1 MLEMMSSRCRPPRGL
16 GEKKKG
22 KKWAVWRTVQS
33 NHPVSQRRQ
42 GPGVSGV
49 MGCGGNRKRRT
60 PTPQEHE
67 GSDQLA
73 GLPPRRGGAPGWRE
87 AVGKWGGGGGGLGQG
102 GGWGCRVQ
110 TKQHSQRN
118 IWNTERKSFILLRAR
133 CSAVAT
139 ATGINSLAFTFFC
152 CFLFSNRVVF
162 NTEL

>member
-1 MLEMMSSRCRPPRGL
+1 MKYARNDVVPLPSSSWFGR
-16 GEKKKG
+16 EKKG

-49 MGCGGNRKRRT
+49 KGCGGNRKRRT

-87 AVGKWGGGGGGLGQG
+87 AVGKWGGGGEGGVGGVGFKPNSTRREIFETLKELGT
-102 GGWGCRVQ
+102 R
-110 TKQHSQRN
+110 S
-118 IWNTERKSFILLRAR
+118 ERI
-133 CSAVAT
+133 T
-139 ATGINSLAFTFFC
+139 SLE
-152 CFLFSNRVVF
+152 FLFSNKKH
-162 NTEL
+162 TTGTSTLPGL